1 MLGWYEFPPSMT
13 LAFAFESD
21 DRPEDVHRIS
31 QGQLS
36 VLNTC
41 PRKYQYLF
49 LEGLSIP
56 PSPEQQAGLAWGQR
70 FHLLMQQRELGIPIN
85 AMIAADPDLGKAL
98 YALQQAAPDLL
109 ERDRPLAQN
118 ITRASEHRM
127 TVVYGGFWLTG
138 VYDLLLMGPERA
150 EIVDWK
156 THQRPVARER
166 LEAHWQTQ
174 LYLWM
179 LGETGQH
186 SPQSLSMTYW
196 FVRTPSSQTGAITPQ
211 AVRIPYSRD
220 RHQTVTD
227 RLRDELSQLELWL
240 QDYGRGRS
248 LPQLPEGSTECD
260 RCPFAT
266 RCDRAPAMPPL
277 SPSLTNPQGMDL
289 RLREALALEVSA
301 LDTDPSLDQLTD
313 IDAIAEIPIDD
324 P

>member
-1 MLGWYEFPPSMT
+1 MT

-21 DRPEDVHRIS
+21 DRPEDLHRVS

-36 VLNTC
+36 VLDTC

-49 LEGLSIP
+49 LDGLSIP
-56 PSPEQQAGLAWGQR
+56 PSSEQQASLAWGQR

-109 ERDRPLAQN
+109 DRDRTPTHN
-118 ITRASEHRM
+118 ITRASEHRI

-156 THQRPVARER
+156 THQKPVARER

-196 FVRTPSSQTGAITPQ
+196 FVRTPSPQTGAITPQ

-240 QDYGRGRS
+240 QDYARGRS

-266 RCDRAPAMPPL
+266 RCDRGAIHNPALASPMHPSPPD
-277 SPSLTNPQGMDL
+277 P
-289 RLREALALEVSA
+289 RLRDALG
-301 LDTDPSLDQLTD
+301 LDAIDRDDAPSLDRLTD